1 MMIAV
6 LPDIATP
13 SVSYVSLAPLLIVF
27 GGAIVGVLIEAFARR
42 ERRRAYQ
49 LLVTFGSLG
58 FATLAVLNNLASGR
72 EGIEF
77 GGSYVLDNATS
88 VLQLIL
94 LLVSLLGAML
104 FAENKVDPAG
114 DHFAP
119 RASALPGSEEEQQ
132 FTSARWLQTEIWPLF
147 LFSVGGMLL
156 FPASNDLLTMFVAL
170 EVLSLPLYLLAGMA
184 RRRRLLSQE
193 AAIKY
198 FILGS
203 FASAFFLYGSALI
216 YGYASSTDLGAIN
229 MAVSKIANN
238 GNVLMLGATFVAIG
252 LLFKIGAAPF
262 HQWSPDVYQGAPTPL
277 TGFMAAATKI
287 AAFGALIRVMY
298 VAFGGIRWDWQPVFW
313 GIAIVS
319 MLVGTI
325 VGVTQTDVKRM
336 LAFSSVAHAGFLT
349 LAVIAA
355 SQDGL
360 TSSLF
365 YLATYGITTVG
376 TFAVVSLVRDATG
389 EATHLSSWAGLG
401 KKSPLV
407 ASVFALFL
415 LALAGL
421 PLTSGFAGKFA
432 VFAAAAD
439 GGATPL
445 VVVAV
450 IASAI
455 AAFFYVRVIVLMFFT
470 EPSESTASVVI
481 PSNYTKAVLGIT
493 AGLTVIL
500 GIYPQPLLDL
510 VGTAAQF
517 LR

>member
-1 MMIAV
+1 MMFAALPNIAA
-6 LPDIATP
+6 PDFD
-13 SVSYVSLAPLLIVF
+13 YVSLAPVIIVF
-27 GGAIVGVLIEAFARR
+27 AGAVIGVLVEAFAKR
-42 ERRRAYQ
+42 ERRRGVQ
-49 LLVTFGSLG
+49 LFVTFASIVLA
-58 FATLAVLNNLASGR
+58 FAATVNNHLSTRNGIEASGS
-72 EGIEF
+72 F
-77 GGSYVLDNATS
+77 VLDNATT
-88 VLQLIL
+88 VLQMIL
-94 LLVSLLGAML
+94 LTVAVLGALL

-119 RASALPGSEEEQQ
+119 RASALPGSEEERD
-132 FTSARWLQTEIWPLF
+132 FTSAGWLQTEIWPLF
-147 LFSVGGMLL
+147 LFSLSGMLL
-156 FPASNDLLTMFVAL
+156 FPAANDLLTMFVAL

-184 RRRRLLSQE
+184 RRRRLMSQE

-229 MAVSKIANN
+229 TALMKIANN
-238 GNVLMLGATFVAIG
+238 GGVVMLGLVFIAIG
-252 LLFKIGAAPF
+252 LLFKVGAAPF

-298 VAFGGIRWDWQPVFW
+298 VAFGGLRWDWEPVFW
-313 GIAIVS
+313 AIAAVS

-325 VGVTQTDVKRM
+325 VGVSQSDVKRM

-349 LAVIAA
+349 LSIIAA
-355 SQDGL
+355 SRDGL

-376 TFAVVSLVRDATG
+376 TFAVVSIVRDATG
-389 EATHLSSWAGLG
+389 EATHLAAWAGLG

-407 ASVFALFL
+407 ASTFALFL
-415 LALAGL
+415 LALAGI

-445 VVVAV
+445 VILAV

-470 EPSESTASVVI
+470 EPTEATASVVI
-481 PSNYTKAVLGIT
+481 PSYYTKSVLAVS
-493 AGLTVIL
+493 AGLTVLL
-500 GIYPQPLLDL
+500 GVYPQPLLDL
-510 VGTAAQF
+510 VSGAAQF